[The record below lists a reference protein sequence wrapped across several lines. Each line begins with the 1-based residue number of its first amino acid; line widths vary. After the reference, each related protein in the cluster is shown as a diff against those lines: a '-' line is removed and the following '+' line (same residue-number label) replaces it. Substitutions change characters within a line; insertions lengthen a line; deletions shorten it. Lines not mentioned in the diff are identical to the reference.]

1 MSDGMKEGHLI
12 PGIASKTIFRWIA
25 AWFLDI
31 IGVTFDT
38 VFLRIA
44 LISTQEKVDARYQL
58 NMCEGLRDVVIGPP
72 FVPS

>member
-1 MSDGMKEGHLI
+1 MEAWIRDWTQVGGQLTVSDGMKEGHPT

-38 VFLRIA
+38 GFLRIA
-44 LISTQEKVDARYQL
+44 LISTQEKIDAR
-58 NMCEGLRDVVIGPP
+58 
-72 FVPS
+72 